1 MSEQT
6 LEEMARHTA
15 RMEET
20 IWGFYQNPENEKAY
34 QEWYERKFGRRERSE
49 ERRVGKECYS

>member
-20 IWGFYQNPENEKAY
+20 IWGFYQDPENEKAY
-34 QEWYERKFGRRERSE
+34 QEWYEKKFGRRESA
-49 ERRVGKECYS
+49 